1 LLAATEKKRPLFT
14 HETQGAN
21 YPACYAQ
28 KLSPSIN
35 VELVV
40 GLEVFGWAECAGHLY
55 IALVL
60 SFIYGIGDALSKSLD
75 KDLRNPMEQDHDTT
89 FHTRDH
95 HPRPA

>member
-1 LLAATEKKRPLFT
+1 M
-14 HETQGAN
+14 
-21 YPACYAQ
+21 
-28 KLSPSIN
+28 
-35 VELVV
+35 
-40 GLEVFGWAECAGHLY
+40 AECAGHLY